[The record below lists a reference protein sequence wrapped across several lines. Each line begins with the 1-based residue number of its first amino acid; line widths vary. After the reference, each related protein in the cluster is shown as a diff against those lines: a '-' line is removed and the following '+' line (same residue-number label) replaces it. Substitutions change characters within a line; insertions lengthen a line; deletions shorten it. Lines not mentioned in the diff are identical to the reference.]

1 MVQSD
6 PKLYLPCH
14 TELPDSDDLPVDNED
29 QFFIASLLASLL
41 RFIWAN
47 RSDWF
52 FGVNMGIYHTTG
64 VSPRVPVVPD
74 GFLSLGVE
82 RRKGGKSRP
91 SYVVWEENEIV
102 PIFVLEIVSQTYGE
116 EYDSKM
122 EIYAKLGVL
131 YYLIYNPNYWQ
142 RDRHTPFEL
151 YRLTDGDYQLQI
163 GEPFWLNEI
172 GLGIGRGTNRLGVD
186 EREVLYFYD
195 RQGNRYLTAEEI
207 AQQEKQQREVA
218 QQQSAELSELLDLY
232 RQRFGDLATKE

>member
-1 MVQSD
+1 
-6 PKLYLPCH
+6 
-14 TELPDSDDLPVDNED
+14 
-29 QFFIASLLASLL
+29 
-41 RFIWAN
+41 
-47 RSDWF
+47 
-52 FGVNMGIYHTTG
+52 MGIYHTTG